1 MSSRRNIV
9 PQRRRRC
16 VHDDE
21 KEIVL
26 QEAHCRIAGGHY
38 AGDATAQKIWQV
50 GLWWPT
56 TQKDTQVY
64 CRKCDLCQRLGQP
77 TERARLSHQ
86 PVLPLE
92 PFQKWGLDFIGP
104 FTLVAT
110 HTGNKYILVAMDYCT
125 KWVEAK
131 ALRDNTATST
141 TIFLYANIWCRFG
154 CLIELIFDQGG
165 HFLNVVI
172 DGLTHHYTVI
182 HKRNTRYYP

>member
-1 MSSRRNIV
+1 MSFRYESVPHHRLASATYANGREEAVGGLELQLLSSRRNVV
-9 PQRRRRC
+9 PQRRGRC

-38 AGDATAQKIWQV
+38 AGDATAQKIWQA

-92 PFQKWGLDFIGP
+92 PFQKWTPYGLG
-104 FTLVAT
+104 
-110 HTGNKYILVAMDYCT
+110 H
-125 KWVEAK
+125 EAEGHVMGLPYEFQDQYPVHVIPVSVCPRSIH
-131 ALRDNTATST
+131 AHGIPDSEPTNTDTRTS
-141 TIFLYANIWCRFG
+141 AR
-154 CLIELIFDQGG
+154 
-165 HFLNVVI
+165 
-172 DGLTHHYTVI
+172 
-182 HKRNTRYYP
+182 K